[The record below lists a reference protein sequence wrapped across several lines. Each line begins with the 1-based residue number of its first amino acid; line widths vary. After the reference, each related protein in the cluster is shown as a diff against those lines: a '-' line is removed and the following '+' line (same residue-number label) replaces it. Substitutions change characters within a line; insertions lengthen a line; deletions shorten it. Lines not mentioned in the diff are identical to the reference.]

1 MGLQCDIS
9 RGRRGVESVES
20 TSGQI
25 SGQISRQDYLVRLDR
40 LWCGVLWWGVLWCGV
55 LWCGVCQEEEGE
67 DGLSFDTGRA
77 GRKRCGSNA
86 GCCLAVVSELSSPPT
101 TFPLVD
107 AACQASSKGA
117 GSHGYAPSRNQP
129 ELISF
134 TDSILRHSRQRRLS
148 DAILEASVL
157 DRLCRRVDLMR
168 LPRGWGVSSHAIRLS
183 NV

>member
-1 MGLQCDIS
+1 MDLQCDIS

-40 LWCGVLWWGVLWCGV
+40 LWCGVLWCGVLWCGV

-107 AACQASSKGA
+107 AACQASSNGA
-117 GSHGYAPSRNQP
+117 NSDGYVPSQSQP
-129 ELISF
+129 ELVSF
-134 TDSILRHSRQRRLS
+134 TDSILSHSRQRRLS
-148 DAILEASVL
+148 HAVPGTSFL
-157 DRLCRRVDLMR
+157 DRLCERDHLRR
-168 LPRGWGVSSHAIRLS
+168 LPAEVYCRIP
-183 NV
+183 